1 MKNIFLISLFFT
13 LSIPMFAQQGK
24 GNRVESLK
32 IAYLSNQLNLDP
44 KTAELFW
51 PIYNNYQNELEA
63 VVLERRKLNQNDNRT
78 AEEILDQ
85 EQKALDIKKK
95 YNAQFL
101 KVMDNNQI
109 NRLYQSEKEFRKII
123 MRRSERMQNRQD
135 AGNEQPN
142 RMESPRMNRPMNDRS
157 MNERSM
163 ERQAPRQMAPP
174 PPPASAPAQRRTR

>member
-63 VVLERRKLNQNDNRT
+63 VVLERRKLNHDDNRT

-142 RMESPRMNRPMNDRS
+142 RMESPRMNRPMN
-157 MNERSM
+157 ERRM
-163 ERQAPRQMAPP
+163 ERQAPREMAPP

>member
-1 MKNIFLISLFFT
+1 MKKTYLISLFLT
-13 LSIPMFAQQGK
+13 LSIPLFAQQGK

-63 VVLERRKLNQNDNRT
+63 VVLERRKLNHDDNRT

-142 RMESPRMNRPMNDRS
+142 RMESPRMNRPMN
-157 MNERSM
+157 ERRM
-163 ERQAPRQMAPP
+163 ERQAPREMAPPP